1 MNGLAVTTAKGCVRF
16 AVHVQPRASRTEIAG
31 QHGNALKVRLHSP
44 PVDGQANEELVNF
57 LSEKLGVSRRS
68 VRITGGQSS
77 RAKTVEV
84 DGVSAES
91 VRALAEGAENK

>member
-1 MNGLAVTTAKGCVRF
+1 MTTAKGSVRF

-31 QHGNALKVRLHSP
+31 QYGNALKVRLHSP
-44 PVDGQANEELVNF
+44 PVDGQANDELVKF
-57 LSEKLGVSRRS
+57 LSEKLGVSRHA
-68 VRITGGQSS
+68 VRIIGGQSS

-91 VRALAEGAENK
+91 VLALAEGTEKK